1 MKKEPDDIIPEKMV
15 NVDNKNN
22 KKLYNKKWIN
32 RILSIALF
40 FIFTITIGFSL
51 LVFLYGR
58 DLPDYTVL
66 KEYEP
71 PVSSRVYSADG
82 SLMTQY
88 SRQRRVFMPIESIPK
103 KIQQAFIAT
112 EDKNF
117 YSHAGVDG
125 IALSRAIV
133 DNVMRIM
140 QNKRIIGASTITQ
153 QVTRQFFLTNER
165 TITRKIKEAILAL
178 RIERVLS
185 KKRILELYLNQIYLG
200 RGAYGIGAA
209 SIRYFNL
216 PPSKLNYAQIA
227 YLAALPKAPNN
238 YHPIRKT
245 KRAIIRRN
253 WVLTRM
259 FEEGYISKED
269 LEKNKKLPLDAM
281 KGKDLKTIESDYFLE
296 EARRTVYKKFGDKDL
311 YGGGLSIHTTL
322 NSDYQKIATQALK
335 AGIKKYGRRHGY
347 RGSIINLSKYKV
359 NQQIEIFK
367 KIQVIAGS
375 QENWKQAL
383 VLTIGNDSATLIL
396 KNDKKIKLGF
406 ASVKWAR
413 KYYTKRAGN
422 KPKVMSDVLNVG
434 DVILL
439 EKNKNK
445 YELTQVP
452 LINGAIVVMD
462 PHTGRVLA
470 MSGGWDFE
478 TSKFNRA
485 TQAKRQT
492 GSAIKPFVYLTALEN
507 GKTPATM
514 LLDAPFVLTLENGEK
529 WKPRNFSKKFYG
541 YSLMRTGLEKS
552 RNLMTV
558 RLAQSVDMEKVAK
571 TFDDFNIMDNPPS
584 YLSFALG
591 AGESTLLRMTTA
603 YSMLVNGGKYI
614 EPSLIDRIQN
624 RYGKIVFRHNKQK
637 CDNCSV
643 ISESMPIIQDNRK
656 QVANPIASYQIITM
670 LEGVVKNGSGRELK
684 KLNMPIAGKTG
695 TTNDNKD
702 SWFIAVTPDLVVG
715 AYLGFDNPT
724 KLGFQPPTKKYNW
737 WRQETG
743 ASVAVPTIKEF
754 FIRAKSILPKIPF
767 RIPEGVRFV
776 KIDKQTGLKAD
787 SNSKYIQT
795 EAFAPGTEPTTRNK
809 KLKDQST
816 IGLDDVY

>member
-1 MKKEPDDIIPEKMV
+1 MNKKPNDIIPKKMI
-15 NVDNKNN
+15 NANDNN
-22 KKLYNKKWIN
+22 KKLSNKKWIS
-32 RILSIALF
+32 RILNIIVS
-40 FIFTITIGFSL
+40 FIFIVTIGILL
-51 LVFLYGR
+51 LVYLYGR

-66 KEYEP
+66 KKYEP
-71 PVSSRVYSADG
+71 PISSRVYSADG

-125 IALSRAIV
+125 IALTRAIIN
-133 DNVMRIM
+133 NVMRII

-216 PPSKLNYAQIA
+216 PPFKLNYAQIA

-238 YHPIRKT
+238 YHPVKN
-245 KRAIIRRN
+245 KERAIIRRN

-259 FEEGYISKED
+259 FEEGYISREN
-269 LEKNKKLPLDAM
+269 LEKNKKLPLNAM
-281 KGKDLKTIESDYFLE
+281 QGRDLKTIESDYFLE

-322 NSDYQKIATQALK
+322 ESDYQKFATQALK
-335 AGIKKYGRRHGY
+335 AGIKKYDRRHGY
-347 RGSIINLSKYKV
+347 RGSIINLDKYEI

-367 KIQVIAGS
+367 NIPTIAGS
-375 QENWKQAL
+375 QKDWKQVL
-383 VLTIGNDSATLIL
+383 VLQIQNKSATVIF
-396 KNDKKIKLGF
+396 KNDAEIKLPF
-406 ASVKWAR
+406 ESIKWAR
-413 KYYTKRAGN
+413 KYYKKRAGN
-422 KPKVMSDVLNVG
+422 KPKIMSDVLKVG

-452 LINGAIVVMD
+452 LINGAMVVMD

-470 MSGGWDFE
+470 ISGGWDFK

-492 GSAIKPFVYLTALEN
+492 GSSIKPFVYLTALEN

-514 LLDAPFVLTLENGEK
+514 ILDAPFVLTLENGEK

-541 YSLMRTGLEKS
+541 KSLIRTGLEKS

-558 RLAQSVDMEKVAK
+558 RLAQSVGMEKVTK
-571 TFDDFNIMDNPPS
+571 TFDNFNIIKNPPK

-643 ISESMPIIQDNRK
+643 ISENMPIIEDNRK
-656 QVANPIASYQIITM
+656 QIANPISSYQIITM
-670 LEGVVKNGSGRELK
+670 LEGVVKNGGGKELK
-684 KLNMPIAGKTG
+684 KLNIPIAGKTG

-702 SWFIAVTPDLVVG
+702 TWFIAVTPDLVVG
-715 AYLGFDNPT
+715 TYLGFDNPT

-754 FIRAKSILPKIPF
+754 FIRAKNILPKIPF

-776 KIDKQTGLKAD
+776 KIDKKTGLKAD
-787 SNSKYIQT
+787 NNSKYTQI
-795 EAFAPGTEPTTRNK
+795 EAFAPGTEPTTTNK
-809 KLKDQST
+809 QIKDQST